1 MTRTRRVIDVSHLP
15 PFAFHHRSIV
25 WWGTMGIIV
34 IEGMMFA
41 LLIATYLYLKGRSPH
56 WPPGHFPPDLFWGTV
71 NSVLMF
77 VSAIPNHLTKKAAE
91 RLDLRGVRLWMIAA
105 LVVAAAFNV
114 IRIFEFQSLNVWF
127 DENAYGSV
135 VWTLLGFHTAHI
147 LTDFVDSTVLL
158 VLMFIGPIEESHFV
172 DVSENSMY
180 WYFVVLSWI
189 PIYAV
194 IYIAPRIS

>member
-1 MTRTRRVIDVSHLP
+1 MNRNVIDVAPLP
-15 PFAFHHRSIV
+15 TFAFHHRSIV

-41 LLIATYLYLKGRSPH
+41 LLITSYLYLKGRSPH
-56 WPPGHFPPDLFWGTV
+56 WPPGHFPPALLWGTV
-71 NSVLMF
+71 NTIVLLA
-77 VSAIPNHLTKKAAE
+77 SAVPNHFTKLAAE
-91 RLDLRGVRLWMIAA
+91 RLDLRKVRLWMAVA
-105 LVVAAAFNV
+105 LVFAVAFNV
-114 IRIFEFQSLNVWF
+114 IRIFEFRSLNVWF

-147 LTDFVDSTVLL
+147 VTDFVESAVLL
-158 VLMFIGPIEESHFV
+158 ALLFIGPLEESHFV

-189 PIYAV
+189 PIYGI
-194 IYIAPRIS
+194 IYLAPRLA